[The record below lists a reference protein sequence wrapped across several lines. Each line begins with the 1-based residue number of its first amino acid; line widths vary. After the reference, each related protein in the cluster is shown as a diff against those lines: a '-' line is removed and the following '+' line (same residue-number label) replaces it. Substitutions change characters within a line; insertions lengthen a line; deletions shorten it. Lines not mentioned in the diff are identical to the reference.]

1 MDFFCFCHISSV
13 CMMSPPITVCIIL
26 NMYSFDVDGFMYD
39 TTDSHYDHHMDY
51 GGNKW
56 GRYDNQGRMGS

>member
-1 MDFFCFCHISSV
+1 
-13 CMMSPPITVCIIL
+13 MSPPITVCIIL